1 MAKREKEPKVEIITR
16 SDADDDL
23 EKKFEKTGQKVGRS
37 VGKALKSSKARVD
50 TVQKRLKQS
59 ETLQKTRSKSK
70 EVLEKTKESL
80 EKTRDSVLKKKPSDS
95 EEE

>member
-1 MAKREKEPKVEIITR
+1 MAKRKKETEVERITLEET
-16 SDADDDL
+16 DEDL
-23 EKKFEKTGQKVGRS
+23 EKKLEKAGQKVGRS

-59 ETLQKTRSKSK
+59 EALQKTRSKSK

-80 EKTRDSVLKKKPSDS
+80 EKTRDSVLKKKSSKD
-95 EEE
+95 EE